1 MSPRKKSMTCNL
13 SDNVSA
19 KGARFFAGALA
30 LMLAVAL
37 CPGTAWADVRSS
49 DVITG
54 ATVEMRGLPED
65 ECPSIDAEYACLMAE
80 DGTVLFE
87 RKADEQVPI
96 ASITKVM
103 TALVALENAPLDT
116 RVEVSRYAASVGE
129 STAGLQAGD
138 VMTLDQALSALLV
151 PSGNDAAV
159 AIAES
164 VGGVLL
170 QNGAAAGGADGSANS
185 DEGTPFAA
193 FVNAMNEKA
202 QQLGMTESV
211 FANPHG
217 LDMGDFSDEM
227 HCSARDV
234 ALLCQAA
241 MKNETFRTAVD
252 QATANVAVTRNDSP
266 TTITLQSTDL
276 LLGVY
281 EGACGIKTGYTS
293 AAGPCFAGACQKPD
307 TLLLG
312 IVLDSTSEEQRFD
325 DVVNLYDWYSSHIV
339 SYTLAQS
346 NTTTTTTLNGETAT
360 VPVVAYAPLAAWI
373 DKTVPV
379 TFADPAAAVD
389 VFAFDG
395 EIEQTF
401 TFDDIEGEVTAGQ
414 VVGQAIFYQNGELLA
429 KQDLIACESVPAP
442 DFFEGLGIWFQRF
455 IAGFTG
461 TTLEASASVINQIK
475 PVTPAA
481 VAA

>member
-1 MSPRKKSMTCNL
+1 MTCNF
-13 SDNVSA
+13 SAAVSA

-30 LMLAVAL
+30 LMLAWAL
-37 CPGTAWADVRSS
+37 CPSAAWADVRSS
-49 DVITG
+49 DVIMG
-54 ATVEMRGLPED
+54 ATVEMRGLPEG

-103 TALVALENAPLDT
+103 TALVALDNAPLDT

-164 VGGVLL
+164 VGALLL
-170 QNGAAAGGADGSANS
+170 QNGGAGEVDGSANS
-185 DEGTPFAA
+185 DGGDPLGA
-193 FVNAMNEKA
+193 FVDAMNAKA
-202 QQLGMTESV
+202 QQLGMTESL

-217 LDMGDFSDEM
+217 LDMGQFSDEM

-234 ALLCQAA
+234 AILCQAA
-241 MKNETFRTAVD
+241 MKSETFRTAVD
-252 QATANVAVTRNDSP
+252 QATANVAITRNGAP
-266 TTITLQSTDL
+266 ATITLQSTDL

-293 AAGPCFAGACQKPD
+293 AAGPCFAGACQKPE

-325 DVVNLYDWYSSHIV
+325 DVVNLYDWYSDHIV

-346 NTTTTTTLNGETAT
+346 NTTTTATLNGQTAT

-401 TFDDIEGEVTAGQ
+401 TFDDIEGEVSAGQ

-461 TTLEASASVINQIK
+461 TTLEASPSVINQVK

-481 VAA
+481 AAA

>member
-1 MSPRKKSMTCNL
+1 MTCNL

-164 VGGVLL
+164 VGGCCCKTA
-170 QNGAAAGGADGSANS
+170 QRQ
-185 DEGTPFAA
+185 EG
-193 FVNAMNEKA
+193 
-202 QQLGMTESV
+202 
-211 FANPHG
+211 
-217 LDMGDFSDEM
+217 
-227 HCSARDV
+227 
-234 ALLCQAA
+234 
-241 MKNETFRTAVD
+241 RT
-252 QATANVAVTRNDSP
+252 
-266 TTITLQSTDL
+266 
-276 LLGVY
+276 
-281 EGACGIKTGYTS
+281 
-293 AAGPCFAGACQKPD
+293 GPP
-307 TLLLG
+307 
-312 IVLDSTSEEQRFD
+312 
-325 DVVNLYDWYSSHIV
+325 
-339 SYTLAQS
+339 
-346 NTTTTTTLNGETAT
+346 TAT
-360 VPVVAYAPLAAWI
+360 RARPSP
-373 DKTVPV
+373 P
-379 TFADPAAAVD
+379 
-389 VFAFDG
+389 
-395 EIEQTF
+395 
-401 TFDDIEGEVTAGQ
+401 
-414 VVGQAIFYQNGELLA
+414 
-429 KQDLIACESVPAP
+429 S
-442 DFFEGLGIWFQRF
+442 
-455 IAGFTG
+455 
-461 TTLEASASVINQIK
+461 
-475 PVTPAA
+475 
-481 VAA
+481 